1 MEDIP
6 AETSADDLNDLFEN
20 APCGYLSL
28 EPGGKIVKANATFC
42 GWIGHSPD
50 AVIGKR
56 LHDFLNV
63 AGRIYYETHFAPLLR
78 MQGHFNE
85 VALDFVTGTG
95 ERLPVL
101 VNALERKST
110 SGEVLF
116 TRVTVF
122 NSTDRRRYEQ
132 ELLAAKAA
140 ADTANALLR
149 DLNATLEAR
158 VTEAVAERLE
168 AEEARRQMQKME
180 ALGQLTGG
188 VAHDFNNMLAAV
200 MGALSLIDRRLQR
213 GEGVSELIAGAMDS
227 AKRAAQLTQRLL
239 AFSRRLPLELSV
251 VNANR
256 VVGDM
261 SEILKR
267 TLGEST
273 PVEAVLAG
281 GLWPVRTDA
290 SQLENAI
297 LNLAINARD
306 AMPEGGKITIETAN
320 AHLDDD
326 YARMH
331 AEVSAGQYVMIAVT
345 DTGAGM
351 TEEVMS
357 RVFDPFFTT
366 KPVGKGTGLGLS
378 QVFGYIKQDRGH
390 VKIYSEV
397 GYGTTVKLYLPR
409 HYGEHETQLPRHRA
423 AVALSGSASEVILL
437 VEDDER
443 VRQIASASLR
453 ELGYTVIAP
462 PTPAAALQVIQSDAK
477 FSVLFTDVVMPEING
492 RRLAEL
498 ARTARPDLRV
508 VFTTGYTRNAIVH
521 NGVLDPGVN
530 FLMKPYTL
538 EQLALKMRD
547 VLAGP
552 ER

>member
-1 MEDIP
+1 MNDRS
-6 AETSADDLNDLFEN
+6 AENGADDLNDLFEH

-28 EPGGKIVKANATFC
+28 DPGGKIVRANATFC
-42 GWIGHSPD
+42 EWTGYSLED
-50 AVIGKR
+50 LVGKR

-85 VALDFVTGTG
+85 VALDFVTKAG

-101 VNALERKST
+101 VNAMERKSST
-110 SGEVLF
+110 GEALF
-116 TRVTVF
+116 TRVTIF

-149 DLNATLEAR
+149 DLNANLEVRIA
-158 VTEAVAERLE
+158 EAVAERMA

-213 GEGVSELIAGAMDS
+213 GESVSDLIAGAMDS

-251 VNANR
+251 VNPNR
-256 VVGDM
+256 VVSDM
-261 SEILKR
+261 SEILRR

-306 AMPEGGKITIETAN
+306 AMPDGGKITIETAN

-345 DTGAGM
+345 DTGTGM
-351 TEEVMS
+351 TEDVMS

-409 HYGEHETQLPRHRA
+409 HYGEHEVQAPRHRA
-423 AVALSGSASEVILL
+423 AAALPGSPSEVILL
-437 VEDDER
+437 VEDDDR
-443 VRQIASASLR
+443 VREIASGSLR

-462 PTPAAALQVIQSDAK
+462 LTSTAALQLIQSGAK

-492 RRLAEL
+492 RRLAEQ
-498 ARTARPDLRV
+498 AREMRPDLRV

-538 EQLALKMRD
+538 EQLAAKMRD
-547 VLAGP
+547 VLSDQD
-552 ER
+552 R